1 MIECHNEVFMK
12 DAVLYIHGK
21 GGSDAESGHYR
32 PLFPGHEVIGL
43 DYQSTVPWDA
53 GKEIRAAVEKLKE
66 AYESIILIANSIGAY
81 FSMNAGIDAILKRVY
96 FISPIVDMERLIF
109 DMMVWSN
116 VTEEQLKAE
125 RVIATDFGE
134 SLSWDYLC
142 YVREHPVKWKVPT
155 EILYGS
161 KDNLTSYETITT
173 FAKDHRANLTVMENG
188 EHWFHTEEQMR
199 FLDEWIKKCESV
211 YPGKILIKT
220 ERLRLYPASREQ
232 MEDVI
237 ASEQDKELKK
247 AYSEMMDGC
256 LRHPE
261 QWQWYAMWMIELRDG
276 THIGDLN
283 FKGIGTNGTVE
294 IGYGIFE
301 NYQRKGYATE
311 AADAAV
317 TWALQQPAV
326 TRVEAETEPGNRIS
340 QHVLEKCGFR
350 PTGSFGKEGPRF
362 YRVSTQ

>member
-1 MIECHNEVFMK
+1 MK
-12 DAVLYIHGK
+12 DTVLYIHGK
-21 GGSDAESGHYR
+21 GGSAAECENYR
-32 PLFPGHEVIGL
+32 SLFPRREVIGL
-43 DYQSTVPWDA
+43 DYQSTTPWDA
-53 GKEIRAAVEKLKE
+53 GKEILHAVNDLKNK
-66 AYESIILIANSIGAY
+66 YGSITLIANSIGAF
-81 FSMNAGIDAILKRVY
+81 FSMNAGINSMIEKAY
-96 FISPIVDMERLIF
+96 FISPIVDMERLIL
-109 DMMVWSN
+109 DMMNWAN

-125 RVIATDFGE
+125 HMIATAFGE
-134 SLSWDYLC
+134 KLSWDYLC
-142 YVREHPVKWKVPT
+142 YVREHPVKWDVPT

-161 KDNLTSYETITT
+161 KDNLTSYETVTT
-173 FAKDHRANLTVMENG
+173 FAKEHRANLTMMENG
-188 EHWFHTEEQMR
+188 EHWFHTEEQTR
-199 FLDEWIKKCESV
+199 FLDEWIRERESV

-276 THIGDLN
+276 KHIGDLC
-283 FKGIGTNGTVE
+283 FKGLGTNGTVE
-294 IGYGIFE
+294 IGYGILKD
-301 NYQRKGYATE
+301 YQGQGYATE

-326 TRVEAETEPGNRIS
+326 TRVEAETEPGNWIS
-340 QHVLEKCGFR
+340 QHVLKKCGFR